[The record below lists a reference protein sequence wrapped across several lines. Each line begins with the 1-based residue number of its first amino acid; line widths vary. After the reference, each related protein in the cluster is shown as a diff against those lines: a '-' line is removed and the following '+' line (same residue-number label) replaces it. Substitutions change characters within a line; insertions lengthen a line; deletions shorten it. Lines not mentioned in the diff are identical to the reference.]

1 MFVRTLLTHLVYT
14 LRVLGVYRQV
24 GTLRRSEATGRG
36 PCGGARPLVV
46 APRAGAFIANAGAGC
61 GQDRAATLPAGRA
74 SHGVAVEVQSAGG
87 LGDGEEVREILEMRY
102 GLDDHERSVGGRV
115 ATPSGG
121 VCHSQTDAVSA
132 WVKTSLRRPGNRG
145 SANVQALGLKG
156 EGCFTEHYRRRT
168 EFRNVRSFVTRLVG
182 RAFATS
188 QIPTKQSP
196 VSVSTKNRAST
207 GPARTRPFVRRAHW
221 SPPSTRL
228 WPFTCSH
235 PAVELS
241 PTTWPA
247 SEHADRPTRWAY

>member
-1 MFVRTLLTHLVYT
+1 MELGLWWWRPGRARSSPMRVPDVVKIEPRPCPQAALPTALRSRCRAPAVSGMVRKS
-14 LRVLGVYRQV
+14 G
-24 GTLRRSEATGRG
+24 RSSR
-36 PCGGARPLVV
+36 CGMGWMITSAPWVVVSPPQVV
-46 APRAGAFIANAGAGC
+46 A
-61 GQDRAATLPAGRA
+61 
-74 SHGVAVEVQSAGG
+74 S
-87 LGDGEEVREILEMRY
+87 
-102 GLDDHERSVGGRV
+102 
-115 ATPSGG
+115 ATPK
-121 VCHSQTDAVSA
+121 TDAVSA

-247 SEHADRPTRWAY
+247 SEHADRPTRWAC